1 MTPAEK
7 AGWKVGDRGVVRY
20 VGQRRDDDPFT
31 DESVVEF
38 YEDDGSNSPRF
49 RLIDG
54 HCFYGGETAYE
65 YLSNVIRSGQSSDLV
80 NHPPHYTQGGVEC
93 IDAIRAALTGD
104 EFRGY
109 CKGAAQKYL
118 WRERHKGGDESL
130 RKARWYIN
138 ELLGENER

>member
-20 VGQRRDDDPFT
+20 FRNRTGKPFK
-31 DESVVEF
+31 EGSVVELHK
-38 YEDDGSNSPRF
+38 DDGTSIAHF
-49 RLIDG
+49 KLIDG
-54 HCFYGGETAYE
+54 PCLFSEGIACEE
-65 YLSNVIRSGQSSDLV
+65 LENVIRTPYEQEDPV
-80 NHPPHYTQGGVEC
+80 NNPTHYTQGGVEC
-93 IDAIRAALTGD
+93 IDAIRAALTED

-109 CKGAAQKYL
+109 CKGAAMKYV

>member
-1 MTPAEK
+1 M
-7 AGWKVGDRGVVRY
+7 GDRGVVRY
-20 VGQRRDDDPFT
+20 VEIGADGAF
-31 DESVVEF
+31 DEGSIVDLQPLFKLIEGNCHNLCCDGKAGS
-38 YEDDGSNSPRF
+38 YEDIR
-49 RLIDG
+49 
-54 HCFYGGETAYE
+54 
-65 YLSNVIRSGQSSDLV
+65 NVIRTPCEQEDPV

-93 IDAIRAALTGD
+93 IDAIRAALTED

-109 CKGAAQKYL
+109 CKGAALKYV